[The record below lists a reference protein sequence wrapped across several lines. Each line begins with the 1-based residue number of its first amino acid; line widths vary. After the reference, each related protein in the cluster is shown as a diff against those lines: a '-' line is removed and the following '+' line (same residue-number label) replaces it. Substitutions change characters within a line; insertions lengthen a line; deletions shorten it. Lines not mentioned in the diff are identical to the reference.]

1 MDHRGIKIIIHASIW
16 FAPVLVPLLIYLLME
31 ERSIRSLSIQ
41 ALLFH
46 LIMWTL
52 IGIATL
58 FSFILIGIPFVILFS
73 IIGIIVP
80 IIGIFYAIKDR
91 PFHYP
96 LLASFTD

>member
-31 ERSIRSLSIQ
+31 DRPIRSLSIQ

-46 LIMWTL
+46 LIMWTM
-52 IGIATL
+52 IGISSL
-58 FSFILIGIPFVILFS
+58 FSLILIGIPFFILFS
-73 IIGIIVP
+73 IIGLVVP
-80 IIGIFYAIKDR
+80 IIGIVYAIKDQ

-96 LLASFTD
+96 LLASFTE